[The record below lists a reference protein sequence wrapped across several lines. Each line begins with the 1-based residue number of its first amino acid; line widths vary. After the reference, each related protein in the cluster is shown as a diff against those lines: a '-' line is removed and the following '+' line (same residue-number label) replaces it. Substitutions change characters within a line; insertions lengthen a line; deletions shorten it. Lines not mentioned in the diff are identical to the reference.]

1 MNVRL
6 LVSTVRQPS
15 SRKVFMQRKS
25 SFKSPSTRGGK
36 VFRNNKFG
44 GGNRRRNGGGQHG
57 KYIDPSRFVNTA
69 VERAEEAPFVPEHS
83 FNDFGLLPQLEKA
96 LAAKGYS
103 TPTPIQDGAIKPA
116 MEGRDVIGLANTGTG
131 KTAAFTLPIIHRL
144 VNQPQLGIAL
154 IMAPTRELA
163 VQIDDEFKEF
173 AKHTHLK
180 SALCLGG
187 VSIHRQIAQL
197 RRRPQVIIGTPGRLK
212 DLFNN
217 NHLPLNKVG
226 VVVLDEADHM
236 LDMGF
241 IQDIRF
247 LLGQLP
253 DKRQS
258 LCFSAT
264 LTPEIKQLIH
274 GIMTDPVTVSV
285 RTGDTS
291 SQVEQ
296 NVIRGG
302 SKEDKFRILE
312 EMLRQPDFEKVL
324 IFGQTKFGVQRLA
337 DNLTRIGIA
346 AEAIH
351 GNKTQPK
358 RQKSLRAFKSGQVS
372 VLVATDVAARGLDIP
387 KVSHVI
393 NFDQPATYEDY
404 IHRIG
409 RTGRA
414 GRTGQ
419 ALTFI

>member
-1 MNVRL
+1 M
-6 LVSTVRQPS
+6 
-15 SRKVFMQRKS
+15 RKS
-25 SFKSPSTRGGK
+25 SFSSPSTRGGK
-36 VFRNNKFG
+36 VFRSNKFG
-44 GGNRRRNGGGQHG
+44 GQKRRRPSQHG
-57 KYIDPSRFVNTA
+57 KYIDPQRFVNAATTPKE
-69 VERAEEAPFVPEHS
+69 VEVFVPQHS

-96 LAAKGYS
+96 LASRGYT
-103 TPTPIQDGAIKPA
+103 TPTPVQDGAIKPA
-116 MEGRDVIGLANTGTG
+116 LEGRDVIGLANTGTG
-131 KTAAFTLPIIHRL
+131 KTAAFSLPIIHRL
-144 VNQPQLGIAL
+144 VNEPELGTAL

-163 VQIDDEFKEF
+163 HQIDEEFRTF
-173 AKHTHLK
+173 AQHTHLK

-187 VSIHRQIAQL
+187 TSMHRQITQL
-197 RRRPQVIIGTPGRLK
+197 KRRPQVIIGTPGRLK
-212 DLFNN
+212 DLYNN
-217 NHLPLNKVG
+217 RHLHLEKVG
-226 VVVLDEADHM
+226 IVVLDEADHM

-247 LLGQLP
+247 LLGKLP

-285 RTGDTS
+285 RTAETS
-291 SQVEQ
+291 EQVEQ
-296 NVIRGG
+296 NIIRAGG
-302 SKEDKFRILE
+302 KEEKEQILE
-312 EMLRQPDFEKVL
+312 GLLRQPDFEKVL
-324 IFGQTKFGVQRLA
+324 IFGQTKWGVQKLA
-337 DNLTRIGIA
+337 DSLTAKGIA

-358 RQKSLRAFKSGQVS
+358 RQKSLRAFKNGQVS

-414 GRTGQ
+414 GRAGQ
-419 ALTFI
+419 ALTFVGRQ